1 MNDINRA
8 TMRTRIST
16 ARAGFTLVELMM
28 VIIIGGVLLGIA
40 IPSYTNLT
48 KGRNAQNARD
58 AVVWLAARARGRA
71 IERGEVHL
79 LEIDPPSERAW
90 VVRRN
95 SGTPLASDTVETVN
109 LSNQYATTVSTT
121 ANTKI
126 TLCYGPRGY
135 AFSCGGGSPT
145 GAVDVTFSHINRT
158 ARARVK
164 PLGQIERL

>member
-1 MNDINRA
+1 MNEMNRA

-16 ARAGFTLVELMM
+16 ARAGFTLVELLV

-40 IPSYTNLT
+40 IPSFTNLT

-79 LEIDPPSERAW
+79 LEIDPPNERAW

-95 SGTPLASDTVETVN
+95 TGTPLASDTVETVS
-109 LSNQYATTVSTT
+109 LADQYATTVSTT

-135 AFSCGGGSPT
+135 AFTCTGSPT
-145 GAVDVTFSHINRT
+145 SNVDVTFTHIDRT